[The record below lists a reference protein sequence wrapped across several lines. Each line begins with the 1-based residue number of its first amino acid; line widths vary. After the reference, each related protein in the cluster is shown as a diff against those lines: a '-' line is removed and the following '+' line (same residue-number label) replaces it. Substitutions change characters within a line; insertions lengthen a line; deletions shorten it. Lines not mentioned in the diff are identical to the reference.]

1 MTQNKTSPFRILATF
16 DYNAPTGFSTVSKNL
31 VSQWRKTFG
40 DAMKMDI
47 VAVNYF
53 GEDYSEGPNIR
64 VISAKKK
71 DIAQDDWGRYVFMR
85 SLVDIDYD
93 LIFIL
98 ADLGTVVPMIP
109 HLKKIRDDKAKA
121 NRRQFKSLLYFP
133 VDFALTPNLG
143 VGLEFFDYLATY
155 TDFGRTHAIRVN
167 HKIEKK
173 IHVVPHG
180 NNSENFYPVSP
191 EEAKAFRK
199 EYFGRNADKF
209 IVGSVNRNQSRKD
222 IPTTI
227 FGFMEYWEEHNR
239 ESFLY
244 LHMHPKDPMGW
255 NLRTILSQTPLRE
268 GRDFA
273 FPKEEDY
280 NKGADVKKLNLIYN
294 SFDCFLST
302 ATGGGWELT
311 VTEAMSARKP
321 VIIPKHTSLEHL
333 GGKEGERA
341 YFLETLYPIVAMVDN
356 IIRFQSDL
364 YEISDALARVKKDLD
379 DKSPELQAKLDSA
392 DRFIST
398 LDWQGIAKTFSDQIR
413 RMK

>member
-1 MTQNKTSPFRILATF
+1 MKENKTGPFRVLATF
-16 DYNAPTGFSTVSKNL
+16 DYNAATGFATVSKNL
-31 VSQWRKTFG
+31 VENWRQTFG
-40 DAMKMDI
+40 DDMKMDI

-85 SLVDIDYD
+85 SLIDVEYD

-98 ADLGTVVPMIP
+98 ADLGTIVPMIP
-109 HLKKIRDDKAKA
+109 HLAKIRRDKELA
-121 NRRQFKSLLYFP
+121 NKRSFKSLLYFP

-155 TDFGRTHAIRVN
+155 TEFGKGHAIRVN
-167 HKIEKK
+167 PKIAKK
-173 IHVVPHG
+173 IHVIPHG
-180 NNSENFYPVSP
+180 NNSKNFFPVP
-191 EEAKAFRK
+191 KEEAAAFRR
-199 EYFGRNADKF
+199 EYFGPNADKF

-239 ESFLY
+239 ESLLY
-244 LHMHPKDPMGW
+244 LHMHPNDPMGW
-255 NLRTILSQTPLRE
+255 NLRTILSQTPLKE
-268 GRDFA
+268 GRDYML
-273 FPKEEDY
+273 PKEGDY
-280 NKGADVKKLNLIYN
+280 NKGADVKRLNLIYN

-333 GGKEGERA
+333 GNDNRA
-341 YFLETLYPIVAMVDN
+341 YFLETLYPTVAMVDN
-356 IIRFQSDL
+356 IIRLQCDL
-364 YEISDALARVKKDLD
+364 YEISDSLYQVKKDIDSDSPSLKLRLD
-379 DKSPELQAKLDSA
+379 AAEQ
-392 DRFIST
+392 FISG
-398 LDWQGIAKTFSDQIR
+398 LDWAGISKRFSDAMR
-413 RMK
+413 RLLK

>member
-1 MTQNKTSPFRILATF
+1 MKTSPFRILATF
-16 DYNAPTGFSTVSKNL
+16 DYNAPTGFSTVSRNL
-31 VSQWRKTFG
+31 VSQWRRTFG
-40 DAMKMDI
+40 EDMKMDI

-85 SLVDIDYD
+85 SLIDIDYD

-98 ADLGTVVPMIP
+98 GDLGTVVPMIP
-109 HLKKIRDDKAKA
+109 HLKKIRDDKAAA
-121 NRRQFKSLLYFP
+121 NRKVFKSLLYFP

-143 VGLEFFDYLATY
+143 LGLHFFDYLATY
-155 TDFGRTHAIRVN
+155 TEFGRTHAIRVN
-167 HKIEKK
+167 PKIAKK

-180 NNSENFYPVSP
+180 NNSENFFPVP
-191 EEAKAFRK
+191 PDQAKAFR
-199 EYFGRNADKF
+199 EDYFGSNAGKF

-222 IPTTI
+222 VPTTI

-239 ESFLY
+239 NSLLY

-255 NLRTILSQTPLRE
+255 DLRTILSQTPLKE
-268 GRDFA
+268 GRDFM

-280 NKGADVKKLNLIYN
+280 NKGADVKRLNLIYN

-321 VIIPKHTSLEHL
+321 VVIPKHTSLEHL
-333 GGKEGERA
+333 GGPNGERA
-341 YFLETLYPIVAMVDN
+341 YFLETLYPVVAMVDN
-356 IIRFQSDL
+356 IVRFQSDL
-364 YEISDALARVKKDLD
+364 YEISDVLHTVKGHIDSNDPSL
-379 DKSPELQAKLDSA
+379 SSKLDA
-392 DRFIST
+392 AQAFISG
-398 LDWQGIAKTFSDQIR
+398 LDWAPIAKAFSDQIR
-413 RMK
+413 RLK